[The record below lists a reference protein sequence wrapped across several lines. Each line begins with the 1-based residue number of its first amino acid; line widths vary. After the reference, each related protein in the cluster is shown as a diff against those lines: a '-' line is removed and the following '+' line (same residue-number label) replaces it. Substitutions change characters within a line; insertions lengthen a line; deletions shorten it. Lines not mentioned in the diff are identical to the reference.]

1 MYFFSPLSVLN
12 CTGVD
17 CKAVVL
23 VLVLVLVAV
32 AIVVM
37 LLLLAHVV
45 EGNATRVDATTI
57 YTIDAHKRTR
67 SQEIEFELKKS

>member
-1 MYFFSPLSVLN
+1 
-12 CTGVD
+12 
-17 CKAVVL
+17 
-23 VLVLVLVAV
+23 
-32 AIVVM
+32 M

-45 EGNATRVDATTI
+45 EGNATRVDATTT